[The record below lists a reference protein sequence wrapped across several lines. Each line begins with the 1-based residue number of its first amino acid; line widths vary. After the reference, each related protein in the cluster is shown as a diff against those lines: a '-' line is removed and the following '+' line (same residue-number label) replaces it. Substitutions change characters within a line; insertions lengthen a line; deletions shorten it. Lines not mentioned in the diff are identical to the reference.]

1 LPLDVPFYQ
10 AKIGD
15 MVRVEEILRTHQIA
29 AVLHF
34 AAFIEVGRGEQEP
47 DVFYENNVG
56 QSLRL
61 LTAMR
66 NVGVR
71 KIIFSSTAAVY
82 SGTEGKAL
90 REDDPIAPN
99 NVYGRTK
106 YMIETVLRDL
116 ASADILQYGILRY
129 FNAAG
134 ADDTGDIGEAHHPET
149 HLIPLVL
156 QAALGQ
162 RNQIFVYGNDYDTK
176 DGTCIR
182 DYIHVNDLADAHIL
196 ALEKLL
202 TDDGNFTYNLGS
214 GLGYSV
220 QEVIEYCREITGYP
234 IMAVYAPRREGDVP
248 VLLADSNCIRQE
260 LGWQPRYNLQQIV
273 ETAWRWHKQHPNGY
287 RSAV

>member
-1 LPLDVPFYQ
+1 
-10 AKIGD
+10 
-15 MVRVEEILRTHQIA
+15 
-29 AVLHF
+29 
-34 AAFIEVGRGEQEP
+34 
-47 DVFYENNVG
+47 
-56 QSLRL
+56 
-61 LTAMR
+61 
-66 NVGVR
+66 
-71 KIIFSSTAAVY
+71 
-82 SGTEGKAL
+82 
-90 REDDPIAPN
+90 
-99 NVYGRTK
+99 
-106 YMIETVLRDL
+106 
-116 ASADILQYGILRY
+116 LRY